1 MKARFVERL
10 ARHKV
15 DGARDIAFQH
25 VRGRVFENL
34 NTAQQFRRNVIER
47 QFPATIGRKDFAAI
61 QVRQDIGQSAN
72 DNA

>member
-25 VRGRVFENL
+25 VRGRVFENFD
-34 NTAQQFRRNVIER
+34 TAQQFRRNVIE
-47 QFPATIGRKDFAAI
+47 
-61 QVRQDIGQSAN
+61 
-72 DNA
+72 